1 VLIFAHAGHWFVSAA
16 YFAPVACFA
25 LWLTIVTRREKRQE
39 KQKAQGQR
47 GSG

>member
-25 LWLTIVTRREKRQE
+25 IWLTIVTRREKRQE
-39 KQKAQGQR
+39 KQKQSR
-47 GSG
+47 SS

>member
-25 LWLTIVTRREKRQE
+25 IWLTIVTRKEKRQE
-39 KQKAQGQR
+39 KKKAEGK
-47 GSG
+47 GSA